1 MHIGYYCE
9 RQRSRRSKKE
19 LIKNK
24 LMKHPIAPV
33 HPLKERIHIMREI
46 LNDANKYVNKG
57 LLKQRYI

>member
-1 MHIGYYCE
+1 
-9 RQRSRRSKKE
+9 
-19 LIKNK
+19 
-24 LMKHPIAPV
+24 MKHPIAPV